1 MVKLDVNKTAFWVT
15 LIFILVSPI
24 ENILRTEQ
32 VVYVLGIAI
41 LVFCVIQRKYLL
53 LNNSKYIIVL
63 MIYMFLTC

>member
-1 MVKLDVNKTAFWVT
+1 MVKLDVNKTAFLVT
-15 LIFILVSPI
+15 LLFILASPI

-53 LNNSKYIIVL
+53 LNNSKYIVVL
-63 MIYMFLTC
+63 MVYIFLT